1 MSQKFA
7 ARLIALRKERGLS
20 QEDIGKIIN
29 KKRSTISGYET
40 EGKEPDI
47 DTICVLADY
56 FDVSTD
62 YLLGNADRRRNVDT
76 VFFNDTQNIRKHYE
90 AAPEQTQ
97 IQAANLF
104 DSFYRLI
111 VRDVQCARPE
121 RLEVYNELF
130 KSLSA
135 YRAQIIR
142 TVDLAHGSL
151 DPAALSAIMSLQSD
165 MKNDVSTILDKLMQ
179 ADFSISFDAAKSDS
193 GEVE

>member
-90 AAPEQTQ
+90 AAHEQTQ
-97 IQAANLF
+97 IQTANLF

-111 VRDVQCARPE
+111 VRDVQCGRPE
-121 RLEVYNELF
+121 RLEVYN
-130 KSLSA
+130 
-135 YRAQIIR
+135 
-142 TVDLAHGSL
+142 
-151 DPAALSAIMSLQSD
+151 
-165 MKNDVSTILDKLMQ
+165 
-179 ADFSISFDAAKSDS
+179 
-193 GEVE
+193 

>member
-76 VFFNDTQNIRKHYE
+76 VFFNDTQNIRKHGTFLPDKEISEIDY
-90 AAPEQTQ
+90 
-97 IQAANLF
+97 
-104 DSFYRLI
+104 
-111 VRDVQCARPE
+111 
-121 RLEVYNELF
+121 
-130 KSLSA
+130 
-135 YRAQIIR
+135 
-142 TVDLAHGSL
+142 L
-151 DPAALSAIMSLQSD
+151 DPF
-165 MKNDVSTILDKLMQ
+165 DKR
-179 ADFSISFDAAKSDS
+179 D
-193 GEVE
+193 EW